1 VANLLPYRVTA
12 VQFETK
18 HKEFTEG
25 LCVRGGKNTSLNDVS
40 FFHQIDDAYVPALTT
55 NQADDPHW
63 LKVLESLG
71 K

>member
-1 VANLLPYRVTA
+1 MTSALPYCVTA
-12 VQFETK
+12 VYFERK

-25 LCVRGGKNTSLNDVS
+25 LCVMWGENTSLNDVS
-40 FFHQIDDAYVPALTT
+40 FFLQIDDAYVRVLTI
-55 NQADDPHW
+55 NQADDPHS